1 MRCSDPST
9 VIQEGCRPDEKMREK
24 WEYIEYI
31 AKPLKKKKKK
41 SGPNLLAAFKYIK
54 LLRKEVNCS

>member
-41 SGPNLLAAFKYIK
+41 KWTKPT
-54 LLRKEVNCS
+54 CSL

>member
-41 SGPNLLAAFKYIK
+41 VDQTYLQPLNI
-54 LLRKEVNCS
+54 